1 MYKNSFVFFI
11 LPAFFFFSSCHTA
24 IHVPVPGESQVKI
37 NNIYT
42 EYYNIADSYM
52 ELEKYDKAIEF
63 YSIALKNKTLF
74 WSAYYKMGRA
84 YALAKKLQ
92 GSS

>member
-1 MYKNSFVFFI
+1 M
-11 LPAFFFFSSCHTA
+11 
-24 IHVPVPGESQVKI
+24 PVPGESQVKI

-84 YALAKKLQ
+84 YALAKNFNKFPKNYKLHLALNKYYR
-92 GSS
+92 